1 MFWIISAIL
10 TLIALAFVF
19 PTLIRKNNN
28 VQDGRREQNIFI
40 ANEQLKE
47 LETRFEQGEIERDD
61 YQTSRDE
68 IEESLF
74 SDMSD
79 GDVKAKPAKGSF
91 LSAGLIALLIPAIA
105 IPVYSLV
112 GNPAFTKSFDSKQ
125 VVKTRSNNN
134 VPKNAD
140 GTPDIDTMIA
150 GLQKKMEAD
159 PDNAKGWFMLGRSYM
174 VVKRYPQAAKSYDKA
189 LKLKPESADIMLS
202 LADSLAMTNN
212 GEITG
217 RPVELVNKALEIEP
231 NNLTALWL
239 GGMAARQQGE
249 YLIAIERWKK
259 VLLQIKDPQE
269 TQEVNSLI
277 TEAMTKLTPGQKK
290 NLGAVTAAIKPPI
303 SVQGEQQPLKT
314 DQAKAAGISVTVS
327 LSPEMKEKVKPTD
340 IVFVYAK
347 ALSGPP
353 MPLAAAKKQVK
364 DLPFE
369 VFLDDSMAMMP
380 TMKLSAVPEVVVG
393 ARISLSGQPIAQ
405 NGDLFTDK
413 KPVKAGDKISLEIN
427 TVFSK

>member
-47 LETRFEQGEIERDD
+47 LETRFKQGEIESDD

-74 SDMSD
+74 SDVSD
-79 GDVKAKPAKGSF
+79 GDVKAKPAKGSL

-380 TMKLSAVPEVVVG
+380 TMKLSAFSEVVVG

-413 KPVKAGDKISLEIN
+413 KPVRAGDKISLEIN

>member
-47 LETRFEQGEIERDD
+47 LETRFKQGEIESDD

-74 SDMSD
+74 SDVSD
-79 GDVKAKPAKGSF
+79 GDVKAKPAKGSL

-277 TEAMTKLTPGQKK
+277 TEAMTKLTPEQKK
-290 NLGAVTAAIKPPI
+290 SLGAVTATIKPPI
-303 SVQGEQQPLKT
+303 SVQGEQHPFKT

-380 TMKLSAVPEVVVG
+380 TMKLSAFPEVVVG

>member
-47 LETRFEQGEIERDD
+47 LETRFKQGEIESDD

-74 SDMSD
+74 SDVSD
-79 GDVKAKPAKGSF
+79 GDVKAKPAKGSL